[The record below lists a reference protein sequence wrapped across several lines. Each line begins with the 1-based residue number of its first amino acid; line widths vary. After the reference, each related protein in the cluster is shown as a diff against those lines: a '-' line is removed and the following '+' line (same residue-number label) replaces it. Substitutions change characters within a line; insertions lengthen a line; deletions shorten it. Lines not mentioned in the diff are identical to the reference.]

1 MTLGE
6 KLRYLRVVEGA
17 LRGSGREITQY
28 ELAVALKREFGKGLS
43 QSYISQIESGVRRH
57 LTNASRL
64 MLARFFRVHPGYLV
78 DDPEGFH
85 SELTS
90 DLRASGGRLDRWLI
104 EGAEQFA
111 RDRELSRAM
120 MRLAHHPDRRKCL
133 LLLEAMLET
142 PGLVERLADVLRP
155 ELNATPRVVR
165 KGTNEEAG
173 R

>member
-1 MTLGE
+1 M
-6 KLRYLRVVEGA
+6 
-17 LRGSGREITQY
+17 TQY
-28 ELAVALKREFGKGLS
+28 ELAVALKRELGKGLS

-85 SELTS
+85 PELTS
-90 DLRASGGRLDRWLI
+90 DLRASVGRLDRWLI

-111 RDRELSRAM
+111 RDRELSRALL
-120 MRLAHHPDRRKCL
+120 RLAHYPDRRKCL

-142 PGLVERLADVLRP
+142 PGLVDRLADVLRP
-155 ELNATPRVVR
+155 ELNAGPRVVR
-165 KGTNEEAG
+165 RGRGQEAG

>member
-1 MTLGE
+1 
-6 KLRYLRVVEGA
+6 
-17 LRGSGREITQY
+17 
-28 ELAVALKREFGKGLS
+28 
-43 QSYISQIESGVRRH
+43 
-57 LTNASRL
+57 
-64 MLARFFRVHPGYLV
+64 
-78 DDPEGFH
+78 
-85 SELTS
+85 
-90 DLRASGGRLDRWLI
+90 
-104 EGAEQFA
+104 
-111 RDRELSRAM
+111 M